1 MAFEQVRLYNLEAIE
16 ERGGIRSLHLNNL
29 VNIMYILFKI
39 IKMTL
44 TPHLQLFDYRIVKLL
59 LNNINYCNDIK

>member
-16 ERGGIRSLHLNNL
+16 ERSGKRSLQLNSL

-39 IKMTL
+39 IKMTA
-44 TPHLQLFDYRIVKLL
+44 TPHLQLFDYRMVKLL
-59 LNNINYCNDIK
+59 LNNINHYNDIK